1 MGKKRIPTIGEGGED
16 KKKKTS
22 KKDLFAGKKDIKVGK
37 GQGRLADIGEQALE
51 EAKTIEE
58 KEKKLEKELLQKT
71 KKGVKKETKPKKK
84 KSANYL
90 KALKKINKEKSYPLK
105 EAVKLLKEVS
115 ISKFKGNVEVHLN
128 VKEVGLRGKIEFPH
142 PTGKKQVI
150 RIADDKLIKELEKG
164 KIDFNI
170 LISDSKMM
178 NKLVKFAKLLG
189 PRGLMPNPKSGT
201 ISDNPKEV
209 ADKLAKKNTFK
220 TESKNPLIHLVIGKV
235 DDANENIEENF
246 TTLIKTIG
254 KKNIKKAV
262 LAPTIGPSIKINLSE
277 I

>member
-1 MGKKRIPTIGEGGED
+1 MGKKRIQAIGEGIENQN

-22 KKDLFAGKKDIKVGK
+22 KKDLLAGKKDIKVGK

-51 EAKTIEE
+51 EAKVIEE
-58 KEKKLEKELLQKT
+58 KEKKIEKELTQKT
-71 KKGVKKETKPKKK
+71 KKETKPKKK

-90 KALKKINKEKSYPLK
+90 KASKKVDKEKFYSLK
-105 EAVKLLKEVS
+105 EAIKLLKEVS

-128 VKEVGLRGKIEFPH
+128 VREAGIKGEIEFPH
-142 PTGKKQVI
+142 STGKKQVI

-164 KIDFNI
+164 KVNFTI

-178 NKLVKFAKLLG
+178 SKLVKFAKFLG
-189 PRGLMPNPKSGT
+189 PKGLMPNPKSGT

-209 ADKLAKKNTFK
+209 ADRLAKKNTFK
-220 TESKNPLIHLVIGKV
+220 TENKDPLIHLVIGKV
-235 DDANENIEENF
+235 DDPDKNIEENF
-246 TTLIKTIG
+246 VALIKAVG

-262 LAPTIGPSIKINLSE
+262 LAPTIGPSIKIDLSK